1 MKRIL
6 VTGGAGFIGNHLC
19 EYLLNKGESVVC
31 VDDLSTGSKENI
43 KDLIK
48 NKNFSFIDHNVIEP
62 IKVKDNLDQVYHLA
76 SRASPPNYQSEPV
89 HTMLTN
95 AIGTNNLIKLAL
107 EKDAVF
113 LFASTSE
120 VYGDP
125 EQHPQKETYWGK
137 INPIGLRSCYDE
149 SKRFGEALCMAYMRK
164 HNAKVRIARIFN
176 TYGPKMQIDDGRV
189 VTNLI
194 NQALNNEDMTIYGG
208 GKQTRSFCYV
218 DDMVDGIYK
227 MMNSNFIGPVNLGNP
242 DEFSVL
248 ELANIIKRLTNSK
261 SKFVFKPL
269 PEDDPVRRRPD
280 IGLAKKELGWEPKVK
295 LEEGLKKT
303 VEYFKKH

>member
-43 KDLIK
+43 KDFIK
-48 NKNFSFIDHNVIEP
+48 NKNFSFVNHDVINP
-62 IKVKDNLDQVYHLA
+62 IKVKGKLDQIYHLA

-107 EKDAVF
+107 EKDSIF

-164 HNAKVRIARIFN
+164 HNAKIRIARIFN

-295 LEEGLKKT
+295 LGEGLKKT